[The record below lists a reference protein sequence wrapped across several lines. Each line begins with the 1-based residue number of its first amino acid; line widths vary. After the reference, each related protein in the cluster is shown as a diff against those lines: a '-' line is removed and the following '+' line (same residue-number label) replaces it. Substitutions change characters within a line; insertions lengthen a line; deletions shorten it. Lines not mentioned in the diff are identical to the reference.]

1 MGRGTAHGVLGI
13 WGHGRL
19 ALGLGLLS
27 GVLLAGAPAV
37 GDAKPRVERRR
48 SSARAI
54 DHLMVEA
61 DRLRREGDHQQAA
74 RVYQDAY
81 QRSGKAELLCL
92 SAEEAWQAGDLAGA
106 LARYRAFIAA
116 QKNPRGPLVLAAER
130 NVRELEQALREQTAQ
145 PEQAEQA
152 AVTAGSASGDA
163 PAPGPAVGPGSG
175 APGGP

>member
-1 MGRGTAHGVLGI
+1 MGRGTAHSILGI
-13 WGHGRL
+13 WGRGRL
-19 ALGLGLLS
+19 ALALLS
-27 GVLLAGAPAV
+27 GALLVGTPAL
-37 GDAKPRVERRR
+37 GDAKPRAERRR
-48 SSARAI
+48 SAARAI

-61 DRLRREGDHQQAA
+61 ERLRREGEHQQAA

-130 NVRELEQALREQTAQ
+130 NVRELEQALREQA
-145 PEQAEQA
+145 EQAEQA
-152 AVTAGSASGDA
+152 AVTKGSASGDA